1 MYFFDSNS
9 FEWIKVLVGPDKR
22 LKGKYQMCLNGWS
35 VPKSRI
41 YMFLIY
47 EKELHPEAPWCHQP
61 ADRKCHTLNQVGD
74 YVYITGGQYM

>member
-1 MYFFDSNS
+1 MAGLFQNL
-9 FEWIKVLVGPDKR
+9 E
-22 LKGKYQMCLNGWS
+22 
-35 VPKSRI
+35 
-41 YMFLIY
+41 YMLLIY

>member
-1 MYFFDSNS
+1 MTGTFQNL
-9 FEWIKVLVGPDKR
+9 E
-22 LKGKYQMCLNGWS
+22 KGIIS
-35 VPKSRI
+35 
-41 YMFLIY
+41 LIH